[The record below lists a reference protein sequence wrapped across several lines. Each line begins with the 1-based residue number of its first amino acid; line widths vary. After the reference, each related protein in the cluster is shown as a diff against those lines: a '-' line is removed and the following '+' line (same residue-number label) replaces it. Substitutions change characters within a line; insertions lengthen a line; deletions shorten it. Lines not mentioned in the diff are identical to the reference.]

1 MAGRR
6 DLRRSHLAGREAGRS
21 AGPGANQVRA
31 SDQPQDCQGDRLTHP
46 AGISA
51 ARRRGDRMNRR
62 EFITL
67 LGGAALAW
75 PGAVIAQAPAR
86 LWKIGVLANEPW
98 PPLEGLR
105 NGLRDLGYVEGK
117 SHRFEYRF
125 AQGRAERFPALASEL
140 VNLPVDL
147 IVAWGTPASLA
158 AHKATSTIPIV
169 MSAGDPVGVGLVSG
183 LARPGGNV
191 TGMSVQMAEQEGK
204 RLELLKKLLPDFSRV
219 AVLSNPSNPYCV
231 IAVREARL
239 GATALGL
246 QFDLVDASDPRGL
259 DDAFLM
265 LNRIGPDAV
274 LVVADPFLAGEG
286 ARIAEQMIKSRLP
299 SMYSYHESVVA
310 GGLMTYTTN
319 YYDIFRREG
328 LFIDKIFKGAKPGDL
343 PVQQPT
349 KFELVINLKTAKA
362 LGLTIPPSLPA
373 LSDEVIE

>member
-1 MAGRR
+1 MSSMKRR
-6 DLRRSHLAGREAGRS
+6 D
-21 AGPGANQVRA
+21 
-31 SDQPQDCQGDRLTHP
+31 
-46 AGISA
+46 
-51 ARRRGDRMNRR
+51 
-62 EFITL
+62 FITL
-67 LGGAALAW
+67 IGGAAATWPLA
-75 PGAVIAQAPAR
+75 ARAQALSR
-86 LWKIGVLANEPW
+86 QWTIGVLANEPW

-105 NGLRDLGYVEGK
+105 HGLRDLGYVEGN
-117 SHRFEYRF
+117 SHRLEYRF

-158 AHKATSTIPIV
+158 AQKATSTIPIV
-169 MSAGDPVGVGLVSG
+169 MSAGDPVAVGLVSG

-204 RLELLKKLLPDFSRV
+204 RLELLKKLLPNFSRV
-219 AVLSNPSNPYCV
+219 AVLSNPSNPYCI

-246 QFDLVDASDPRGL
+246 QFDLVDASDSRGL
-259 DDAFLM
+259 DEAFLM

-299 SMYSYHESVVA
+299 SIYSYHESVVA

-319 YYDIFRREG
+319 YYDVFRREG

-349 KFELVINLKTAKA
+349 KFDLVINLKTAKA
-362 LGLTIPPSLPA
+362 LGLEIPPTVLA
-373 LSDEVIE
+373 LADEVIE

>member
-1 MAGRR
+1 VKRR
-6 DLRRSHLAGREAGRS
+6 DFMA
-21 AGPGANQVRA
+21 
-31 SDQPQDCQGDRLTHP
+31 
-46 AGISA
+46 
-51 ARRRGDRMNRR
+51 
-62 EFITL
+62 L
-67 LGGAALAW
+67 LGSATAAW
-75 PGAVIAQAPAR
+75 PLAAHAQAPSR
-86 LWKIGVLANEPW
+86 QWTIGVLANEPW

-105 NGLRDLGYVEGK
+105 HGLRDLGYVEGN

-125 AQGRAERFPALASEL
+125 AQGRAEQFPALATEL

-158 AHKATSTIPIV
+158 AQKATSTIPIV
-169 MSAGDPVGVGLVSG
+169 MSAGDPVAVGLVSG

-204 RLELLKKLLPDFSRV
+204 RLELLKKLLPNFSRV
-219 AVLSNPSNPYCV
+219 AVLSNPSNPYCI

-246 QFDLVDASDPRGL
+246 QFDLVDASDSRGL
-259 DDAFLM
+259 DEAFLM
-265 LNRIGPDAV
+265 LNRISPDAV

-299 SMYSYHESVVA
+299 SIYSYHESVVA

-319 YYDIFRREG
+319 YYDVFRREG

-349 KFELVINLKTAKA
+349 KFDLVINLKTAKA
-362 LGLTIPPSLPA
+362 LRLEIPPTLLA
-373 LSDEVIE
+373 LADEVIE

>member
-1 MAGRR
+1 MKRR
-6 DLRRSHLAGREAGRS
+6 
-21 AGPGANQVRA
+21 
-31 SDQPQDCQGDRLTHP
+31 T
-46 AGISA
+46 
-51 ARRRGDRMNRR
+51 
-62 EFITL
+62 FITL
-67 LGGAALAW
+67 LGSAAAW
-75 PGAVIAQAPAR
+75 PGTVIAQTPSR

-105 NGLRDLGYVEGK
+105 HGLRDLGYDEGK

-140 VNLPVDL
+140 VNLPVDV

-169 MSAGDPVGVGLVSG
+169 MSAGDPIGAGIVSS

-204 RLELLKKLLPDFSRV
+204 RLELLKKVLPSFSRV
-219 AVLSNPSNPYCV
+219 AVLSNPSNPYCG

-246 QFDLVDASDPRGL
+246 QFELVEASDSHNL
-259 DDAFLM
+259 DDAFLK
-265 LNRIGPDAV
+265 LSRVRPDAV
-274 LVVADPFLAGEG
+274 LVVADPFLAGERT
-286 ARIAEQMIKSRLP
+286 RIAEQMVKIRLP
-299 SMYSYHESVVA
+299 SIFSYHEHVVA

-319 YYDIFRREG
+319 YYDVFRREG

-349 KFELVINLKTAKA
+349 KFDLVINLKTAKA
-362 LGLTIPPSLPA
+362 LGLEIPPTLLA
-373 LSDEVIE
+373 LADEVIE

>member
-1 MAGRR
+1 VKRR
-6 DLRRSHLAGREAGRS
+6 DFMA
-21 AGPGANQVRA
+21 
-31 SDQPQDCQGDRLTHP
+31 
-46 AGISA
+46 
-51 ARRRGDRMNRR
+51 
-62 EFITL
+62 L
-67 LGGAALAW
+67 LGSATAAW
-75 PGAVIAQAPAR
+75 PLAAHAQAPSR
-86 LWKIGVLANEPW
+86 QWTIGVLANEPW

-105 NGLRDLGYVEGK
+105 HGLRDLGYVEGN

-125 AQGRAERFPALASEL
+125 AQGRAEQFPALASEL

-158 AHKATSTIPIV
+158 AQKATSTIPIV
-169 MSAGDPVGVGLVSG
+169 MSAGDPVAVGLVSG

-204 RLELLKKLLPDFSRV
+204 RLELLKKLLPNFSRV
-219 AVLSNPSNPYCV
+219 AVLSNPSNPYCI

-246 QFDLVDASDPRGL
+246 QFDLVDASDSRGL
-259 DDAFLM
+259 DEAFLM
-265 LNRIGPDAV
+265 LNRISPDAV

-299 SMYSYHESVVA
+299 SIYSYHESVVA

-319 YYDIFRREG
+319 YYDVFRREG

-349 KFELVINLKTAKA
+349 KFDLVINLKTAKA
-362 LGLTIPPSLPA
+362 LRLEIPPTLLA
-373 LSDEVIE
+373 LADEVIE

>member
-1 MAGRR
+1 M
-6 DLRRSHLAGREAGRS
+6 
-21 AGPGANQVRA
+21 PF
-31 SDQPQDCQGDRLTHP
+31 DQLH
-46 AGISA
+46 
-51 ARRRGDRMNRR
+51 RR
-62 EFITL
+62 EVITL
-67 LGGAALAW
+67 LGGAAITWSL
-75 PGAVIAQAPAR
+75 PLSAQAPSG

-105 NGLRDLGYVEGK
+105 HGLRDLGYVEGK

-140 VNLPVDL
+140 VSLPVDL

-158 AHKATSTIPIV
+158 AHKATSSIPIV
-169 MSAGDPVGVGLVSG
+169 VSAGDPIGAGIVSG

-204 RLELLKKLLPDFSRV
+204 RLELLNKLLPSFSRV
-219 AVLSNPSNPYCV
+219 AVLSNPSNPYCS

-246 QFDLVDASDPRGL
+246 QLDLVEASDSLAL

-265 LNRIGPDAV
+265 LSRIRPDAV
-274 LVVADPFLAGEG
+274 LVVADPFLAGERV
-286 ARIAEQMIKSRLP
+286 RIAEQMIKDRLP
-299 SMYSYHESVVA
+299 SMYSYHEHVVA

-319 YYDIFRREG
+319 YYDVFRREG

-349 KFELVINLKTAKA
+349 KFDLVINLKTAKA
-362 LGLTIPPSLPA
+362 LGLQIPDKLLA
-373 LSDEVIE
+373 LRR